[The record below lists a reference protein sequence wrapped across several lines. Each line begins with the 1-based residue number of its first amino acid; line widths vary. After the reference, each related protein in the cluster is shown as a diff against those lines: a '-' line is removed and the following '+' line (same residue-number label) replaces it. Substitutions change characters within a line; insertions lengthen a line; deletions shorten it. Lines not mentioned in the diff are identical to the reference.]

1 MRLRRSITM
10 KKEGKIKFYSN
21 SRGFG
26 FITPNDGDEE
36 LFFHI
41 HDVIN
46 FKQYEYDIQE
56 GVAVK
61 YEVGLSKKGLYA
73 KDVVIEVE

>member
-1 MRLRRSITM
+1 MS
-10 KKEGKIKFYSN
+10 KEGKIKFYSN

-26 FITPNDGDEE
+26 FITPDKEGDEE
-36 LFFHI
+36 IFFHI

-46 FKQYEYDIQE
+46 FRQYEYDIQE
-56 GVAVK
+56 GVAVR